1 MTGLVLEGGGHRG
14 IYTAG
19 VLDVFIENKIKVD
32 GVIGVSAGAI
42 HGASF
47 VAGQVGRS
55 VRYTEKYCN
64 NKDYMSWGSLFRT
77 GDLFNSDFCYRLLP
91 EQLDPFDNIGFE
103 KATIP
108 YYTVCTDVN
117 TGEAVYHQSKSLR
130 GDEIKWIQASASMPL
145 VARPVNIDGQLL
157 LDGGMADS
165 IPVRKFEEMGF
176 EKNIVVLTQEEGYV
190 KKPNKAIPLISAFY
204 KKYPKLV
211 EVTRNRH
218 INYNESIEYLKQLEI
233 GEKAFVIRP
242 SQKPMAGR
250 LEKDP
255 AKIRLTYELGR
266 RDALNALH
274 SIRVFLT
281 GGNYAE

>member
-19 VLDVFIENKIKVD
+19 VLDVFIENKIVVD

-64 NKDYMSWGSLFRT
+64 NRDYMSWGSLFRT
-77 GDLFNSDFCYRLLP
+77 GDLFNEDFCYRLLP

-108 YYTVCTDVN
+108 YYTVSTDVH
-117 TGEAVYHQSKSLR
+117 TGEPVYHQCKNLR
-130 GDEIKWIQASASMPL
+130 GENIKWIQASASMPL
-145 VARPVNIDGQLL
+145 VARIVNVEGQQLM
-157 LDGGMADS
+157 DGGIADS
-165 IPVRKFEEMGF
+165 IPIKKFQELGF
-176 EKNIVVLTQEEGYV
+176 DKNIVVLTQEEGYV
-190 KKPNKAIPLISAFY
+190 KKPNKMMPLISMKY
-204 KKYPKLV
+204 KEYPQFIETLK
-211 EVTRNRH
+211 NRH
-218 INYNESIEYLKQLEI
+218 VVYNESTEYLKQLEI
-233 GEKAFVIRP
+233 ADKALVIRP

-274 SIRVFLT
+274 NIRVFL
-281 GGNYAE
+281 NSD

>member
-19 VLDVFIENKIKVD
+19 VLDVFIENKIMVD

-64 NKDYMSWGSLFRT
+64 NKDYMSFYSLLKT
-77 GDLFNSDFCYRLLP
+77 GDLFNEDFCYRLLP

-117 TGEAVYHQSKSLR
+117 TGKAVYHQCKSLR
-130 GDEIKWIQASASMPL
+130 GKEMKWLQASASMPL
-145 VARPVNIDGQLL
+145 VARNVEIDGQLL
-157 LDGGMADS
+157 LDGGIADS
-165 IPVRKFEEMGF
+165 IPVKKFQEMGF

-190 KKPNKAIPLISAFY
+190 KKPNKMMHVISMKY
-204 KKYPKLV
+204 KKYPEFV
-211 EVTRNRH
+211 ESVKNRH
-218 INYNESIEYLKQLEI
+218 NVYNESTEYLKNLEI
-233 GEKAFVIRP
+233 AGNALVIRP
-242 SQKPMAGR
+242 SQKPMASR

-255 AKIRLTYELGR
+255 VKIRLTYELGR

-274 SIRVFLT
+274 EIRVFL
-281 GGNYAE
+281 NS

>member
-19 VLDVFIENKIKVD
+19 VLDVFIENKIMVD

-64 NKDYMSWGSLFRT
+64 NKDYMSFYSLLKT
-77 GDLFNSDFCYRLLP
+77 GDLFNEDFCYRLLP

-117 TGEAVYHQSKSLR
+117 TGKGVYHQCKSLR
-130 GDEIKWIQASASMPL
+130 GEEMKWLQASASMPL
-145 VARPVNIDGQLL
+145 VARNVEIDGQLL
-157 LDGGMADS
+157 LDGGIADS
-165 IPVRKFEEMGF
+165 IPVKKFQEMGF

-190 KKPNKAIPLISAFY
+190 KKPNKMMHVISMKY
-204 KKYPKLV
+204 KKYPEFV
-211 EVTRNRH
+211 ESVKNRH
-218 INYNESIEYLKQLEI
+218 NVYNESTEYLKNLEI
-233 GEKAFVIRP
+233 AGNALVIRP
-242 SQKPMAGR
+242 SQKPMASR

-274 SIRVFLT
+274 EIRVFL
-281 GGNYAE
+281 NS

>member
-19 VLDVFIENKIKVD
+19 VLDVFIENKIMVD

-64 NKDYMSWGSLFRT
+64 NKDYMSFYSLLKT
-77 GDLFNSDFCYRLLP
+77 GDLFNEEFCYRLLP

-117 TGEAVYHQSKSLR
+117 TGKAVYHQCKSLR
-130 GDEIKWIQASASMPL
+130 GEEMKWLQASASMPL
-145 VARPVNIDGQLL
+145 VARNVEIDGQLL
-157 LDGGMADS
+157 LDGGIADS
-165 IPVRKFEEMGF
+165 IPVKKFQEMGF

-190 KKPNKAIPLISAFY
+190 KKPNKMMHVISMKY
-204 KKYPKLV
+204 KKYPEFV
-211 EVTRNRH
+211 ESVKNRH
-218 INYNESIEYLKQLEI
+218 NVYNESTEYLKNLEI
-233 GEKAFVIRP
+233 AGNALVIRP
-242 SQKPMAGR
+242 SQKPMASR

-274 SIRVFLT
+274 EIRVFL
-281 GGNYAE
+281 NS

>member
-19 VLDVFIENKIKVD
+19 VLDVFIENKIMVD

-64 NKDYMSWGSLFRT
+64 NKDYMSFYSLLKT
-77 GDLFNSDFCYRLLP
+77 GDLFNEDFCYRLLP

-117 TGEAVYHQSKSLR
+117 TGKAVYHQCKSLR
-130 GDEIKWIQASASMPL
+130 GKEMKWLQASASMPL
-145 VARPVNIDGQLL
+145 VARNVEIDGQLL
-157 LDGGMADS
+157 LDGGIADS
-165 IPVRKFEEMGF
+165 IPVKKFQEMGF

-190 KKPNKAIPLISAFY
+190 KKPNKMMHVIFMKY
-204 KKYPKLV
+204 KKYPEFV
-211 EVTRNRH
+211 ESVKNRH
-218 INYNESIEYLKQLEI
+218 NVYNESTEYLKNLEI
-233 GEKAFVIRP
+233 AGNALVIRP
-242 SQKPMAGR
+242 SQKPMASR

-274 SIRVFLT
+274 EIRVFL
-281 GGNYAE
+281 NS